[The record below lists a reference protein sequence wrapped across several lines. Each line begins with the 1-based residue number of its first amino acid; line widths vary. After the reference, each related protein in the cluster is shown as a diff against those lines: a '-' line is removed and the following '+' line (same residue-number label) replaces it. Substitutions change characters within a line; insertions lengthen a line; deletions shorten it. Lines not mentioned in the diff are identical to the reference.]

1 MTNVLRNV
9 AETYINEVLN
19 IKEGLSMKMRKIED
33 KLQDY
38 HDEKYKDKDITIPW
52 PTVKKDIGLTQQDVK
67 KWELSGSKSDMV
79 YYIGAL
85 DDGLRLYDPANV

>member
-52 PTVKKDIGLTQQDVK
+52 PTVKKDIGLTPQDVK
-67 KWELSGSKSDMV
+67 KWELSGSGADVV
-79 YYIGAL
+79 YYVGHQT
-85 DDGLRLYDPANV
+85 DGLRLYDPANV